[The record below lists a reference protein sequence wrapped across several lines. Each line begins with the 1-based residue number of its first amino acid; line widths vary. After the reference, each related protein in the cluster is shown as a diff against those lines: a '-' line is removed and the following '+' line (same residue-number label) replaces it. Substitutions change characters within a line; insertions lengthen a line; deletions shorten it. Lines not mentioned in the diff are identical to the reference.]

1 MKKLIQLAPFEHR
14 PGAVTA
20 QYIRRVRVVDVF
32 TTTVFVHARLSTASL
47 TTPARLG
54 EQSTEGARVF
64 GCFPTVSRAAHPSAS
79 RLLSSRRPFLTR
91 RRNFFPSESGG

>member
-47 TTPARLG
+47 STPSRLG
-54 EQSTEGARVF
+54 EQPTEGARVF
-64 GCFPTVSRAAHPSAS
+64 GCFPTVSRATHGSPRRSVACSAAGFDASAH
-79 RLLSSRRPFLTR
+79 
-91 RRNFFPSESGG
+91 FFATGGG